1 MTWPVIRHGASLVA
15 LALLAGCATAG
26 PDYAPPEHS
35 AATTPGANG
44 TFLSGQGPAFAQAEL
59 PDRWWR
65 LYDDPQLD
73 GLVEQALAANANIRA
88 ADANLRKADA
98 ILRETTGQRALNT
111 TIGAKGNLERDYS
124 TPSAGTDLPGVLT
137 YNLGLTLSYPLDLN
151 GKIKRA
157 IESSLADREAVEAAR
172 DAVRISVAAGTTKA
186 YADVC
191 AANYQIATVQ
201 RVVTL
206 QQQTLDAT
214 VRLQRGGRG
223 TAFDVSRARTAV
235 ESSKANLPAF
245 HAKRQAA
252 LYLLATLLGKAPAE
266 YPREVETCATLP
278 RLSQPM
284 PIGDGAALIRR
295 RPDIR
300 QAERTIAGDTA
311 RIGVATADLY
321 PTVSI
326 GGGIINDG
334 KLENFGKTHS
344 FGFSLGPLLSW
355 SFPNRPIVR
364 ARIDAANAQVEADL
378 ARFEQ
383 TVLDA
388 LRGTETALETYAR
401 DTDRAVALE
410 SASDSAGLSAQ
421 QAGKLFRFG
430 RSDFLNLLSAQGA
443 LATAQVNHAAAQAA
457 LVDDQIAVFLALGG
471 GWQKAE

>member
-1 MTWPVIRHGASLVA
+1 VIRHGASLIA

-35 AATTPGANG
+35 VATTPAANG
-44 TFLSGQGPAFAQAEL
+44 AFVSGQGPEFSQAEL

-73 GLVEQALAANANIRA
+73 TLVEQALTANANIRV

-98 ILRETTGQRALNT
+98 VLRETTGQRALNT
-111 TIGAKGNLERDYS
+111 AVGAKGNLERDYS
-124 TPSAGTDLPGVLT
+124 TPSAGTDIPGVLT

-151 GKIKRA
+151 GKIRRA
-157 IESSLADREAVEAAR
+157 IEGSLADREAVEAAR
-172 DAVRISVAAGTTKA
+172 DAVRISVAAATTKA

-191 AANYQIATVQ
+191 AANFQIATVQ
-201 RVVTL
+201 RVITL

-214 VRLQRGGRG
+214 GRLQRGGRG

-245 HAKRQAA
+245 YAKRQTA

-266 YPREVETCATLP
+266 YPRDVESCATLP

-284 PIGDGAALIRR
+284 PVGDGAALIRR

-326 GGGIINDG
+326 GGGIITDG
-334 KLENFGKTHS
+334 KLENIGKAHS

-355 SFPNRPIVR
+355 SFPNRPIVK
-364 ARIDAANAQVEADL
+364 ARIEAANAQVEADI
-378 ARFEQ
+378 AKFDQ

-401 DTDRAVALE
+401 DTDRAAALG

>member
-1 MTWPVIRHGASLVA
+1 MIRHTASLVA

-26 PDYAPPEHS
+26 PDYAPPENS
-35 AATTPGANG
+35 AATTPAANG
-44 TFLSGQGPAFAQAEL
+44 RFVSGEGPEFAQADP

-73 GLVEQALAANANIRA
+73 SLVEQALAANANIRA
-88 ADANLRKADA
+88 ADANLRRADA
-98 ILRETTGQRALNT
+98 IVRQTAGQRALNT
-111 TIGAKGNLERDYS
+111 TVGADADLERDYS
-124 TPSAGTDLPGVLT
+124 PVSAGTNLPGVLT
-137 YNLGLTLSYPLDLN
+137 YDLGLTLSYPLDLN

-172 DAVRISVAAGTTKA
+172 DAVRISVAASTARA

-201 RVVTL
+201 KVVAL

-214 VRLQRGGRG
+214 GRLQRGGRG
-223 TAFDVSRARTAV
+223 TAFDVSRARSAV
-235 ESSKANLPAF
+235 ESSRANLPAF

-266 YPREVETCATLP
+266 YPREVESCAVLP
-278 RLSQPM
+278 RLSRPM

-300 QAERTIAGDTA
+300 QAERTIAGSTA
-311 RIGVATADLY
+311 LIGVATADLY

-326 GGGIINDG
+326 GGGIINSG
-334 KLENFGKTHS
+334 KLENIGKSNS

-364 ARIDAANAQVEADL
+364 ARIDAANAQVEADI
-378 ARFEQ
+378 ARFDQ

-401 DTDRAVALE
+401 DTDRATAL
-410 SASDSAGLSAQ
+410 SRASDSAALSAQ

-443 LATAQVNHAAAQAA
+443 LATAQVNRAAAEAA

-471 GWQKAE
+471 GWQNSE

>member
-1 MTWPVIRHGASLVA
+1 MIRYTASLVA

-26 PDYAPPEHS
+26 PDYAPPEN
-35 AATTPGANG
+35 AVATRPAANG
-44 TFLSGQGPAFAQAEL
+44 AFVSGQGPEFSQADL

-73 GLVEQALAANANIRA
+73 SLVEQALAANANIRA
-88 ADANLRKADA
+88 ADANLRRADA
-98 ILRETTGQRALNT
+98 IVRETAGQRALNT
-111 TIGAKGNLERDYS
+111 TVGADADLERDYS
-124 TPSAGTDLPGVLT
+124 PVSAGTNLPGVLT
-137 YNLGLTLSYPLDLN
+137 YDLGLTLSYPLDLN
-151 GKIKRA
+151 GKIRRA

-172 DAVRISVAAGTTKA
+172 DAVRISVAASAAKA

-201 RVVTL
+201 KVVNL
-206 QQQTLDAT
+206 QQQTLEAT
-214 VRLQRGGRG
+214 GRLQRGGRG
-223 TAFDVSRARTAV
+223 TAFDVSRARSAV
-235 ESSKANLPAF
+235 ESSRANLPAF
-245 HAKRQAA
+245 QAKRQAA
-252 LYLLATLLGKAPAE
+252 LYLLATLLGRAPAD
-266 YPREVETCATLP
+266 YPREVENCAALP

-300 QAERTIAGDTA
+300 QAERTIAGSTA
-311 RIGVATADLY
+311 LIGVATADLY

-326 GGGIINDG
+326 GGGIINSG
-334 KLENFGKTHS
+334 KLENIGKSNS

-364 ARIDAANAQVEADL
+364 ARIEAANAQVEADI
-378 ARFEQ
+378 ARFDQ

-401 DTDRAVALE
+401 DTDRATAL
-410 SASDSAGLSAQ
+410 SRASDSAALSAQ

-443 LATAQVNHAAAQAA
+443 LATAQVNRAAAEAA

-471 GWQKAE
+471 GWQSAE